1 MSPSP
6 AVIPSSFASAIDRA
20 AHVARGVA
28 ETHPFFVARA
38 EGSWVWD
45 TEGREYLDFI
55 GGIGVLNTGHRH
67 PRVVAAAKAQLD
79 RLMHTCFQV
88 ASYEP
93 YVELAAR
100 LNALVAGGPNKTLLL
115 TTGVEATENAVKIAR
130 AFTNRPAIVAFNGA
144 FHGRTLL
151 GLSMTASST
160 GYKQN
165 FGPFA
170 SEVYHAPFPY
180 EYRGVSSADALRALQ
195 ALFDTRVTP
204 SQVAAIIIE
213 PQLGEGGFVPAPL
226 DFLREV
232 RRLCTAHGIVLI
244 ADEIQTGFGR
254 TARMWAYE
262 HYDIEPDLVTMAKSL
277 GGGLPLSAV
286 VGKAAI
292 MDAAAPGG
300 LGGTY
305 AGNPVACA
313 AALAVL
319 DVFADERVLD
329 QAARQAETTT
339 AALAAMQAA
348 HPQIGDVR
356 GLGAMQAI
364 EVVRP
369 ADRTPDAALAQ
380 GIVELSRS
388 RGLLLLK
395 SGTAKNVI
403 RLLPPLTTPPD
414 ELARGL
420 DILAG
425 AVGDAV
431 AGAAAN
437 PA

>member
-1 MSPSP
+1 MSTTKTVSE
-6 AVIPSSFASAIDRA
+6 FATAALRA
-20 AHVARGVA
+20 QHVARGVA

-38 EGSWVWD
+38 EGTRVWD

-67 PRVVAAAKAQLD
+67 PRVVEAVKRQLD
-79 RLMHTCFQV
+79 TLMHTCFQV
-88 ASYEP
+88 ASYDG

-100 LNALVAGGPNKTLLL
+100 LNAIVAGGPNKTLLL
-115 TTGVEATENAVKIAR
+115 STGVEATENAVKIAR
-130 AFTNRPAIVAFNGA
+130 AFTNRPGVIAFNGA
-144 FHGRTLL
+144 FHGRTLM
-151 GLSMTASST
+151 GLSLTASST

-170 SEVYHAPFPY
+170 SEVYHTPFPY
-180 EYRGVSSADALRALQ
+180 EYRGVSSADALKALHYV
-195 ALFDTRVTP
+195 FDARVMP
-204 SQVAAIIIE
+204 SQVACVIIE
-213 PQLGEGGFVPAPL
+213 PQLGEGGFVPAPVE
-226 DFLREV
+226 FMREL

-244 ADEIQTGFGR
+244 IDEIQTGFGR
-254 TARMWAYE
+254 TAKMWAYE
-262 HYDIEPDLVTMAKSL
+262 HYGIEPDLVTMAKSL

-292 MDAAAPGG
+292 MDAPTPGG

-319 DVFADERVLD
+319 DVFENEHVLAQAER
-329 QAARQAETTT
+329 QAATT
-339 AALAAMQAA
+339 AAALQALARQ

-356 GLGAMQAI
+356 GLGAMLAI
-364 EVVRP
+364 EIVKP
-369 ADRTPDAALAQ
+369 ADLSPDMASAGKIVDLA
-380 GIVELSRS
+380 RS

-425 AVGDAV
+425 ACREVFA
-431 AGAAAN
+431 
-437 PA
+437 

>member
-1 MSPSP
+1 MSTTK
-6 AVIPSSFASAIDRA
+6 AVSEFATAALRA
-20 AHVARGVA
+20 QHVARGVA

-38 EGSWVWD
+38 EGTRVWD

-55 GGIGVLNTGHRH
+55 GGIGVLNTGHCH
-67 PRVVAAAKAQLD
+67 PRVIEAAKRQLD
-79 RLMHTCFQV
+79 TLMHTCFQV
-88 ASYEP
+88 ASYDG

-115 TTGVEATENAVKIAR
+115 STGVEATENAVKIAR
-130 AFTNRPAIVAFNGA
+130 AYTNRPGVVAFNGA
-144 FHGRTLL
+144 FHGRTLM
-151 GLSMTASST
+151 GLTLTASST

-170 SEVYHAPFPY
+170 SEVYHTPFPY
-180 EYRGVSSADALRALQ
+180 EYRGVSSADALKALQ
-195 ALFDTRVTP
+195 HLFDSRVAP
-204 SQVAAIIIE
+204 SQVACVIIE
-213 PQLGEGGFVPAPL
+213 PQLGEGGFVPAPAA
-226 DFLREV
+226 FMREL

-244 ADEIQTGFGR
+244 IDEIQTGFGR
-254 TARMWAYE
+254 TGKMWAYE
-262 HYDIEPDLVTMAKSL
+262 HYDLEPDLVTMAKSL

-292 MDAAAPGG
+292 MDAPTPGG

-319 DVFADERVLD
+319 DVFENEHVLAQAER
-329 QAARQAETTT
+329 QAAAT
-339 AALAAMQAA
+339 AAALKAMAAR

-356 GLGAMQAI
+356 GLGAMMAI
-364 EVVRP
+364 EIVQP
-369 ADRTPDAALAQ
+369 ADRTPDMASAGKIVDLA
-380 GIVELSRS
+380 RS

-395 SGTAKNVI
+395 SGTYKNVI

-425 AVGDAV
+425 ACREVFA
-431 AGAAAN
+431 
-437 PA
+437 

>member
-1 MSPSP
+1 MSTSP
-6 AVIPSSFASAIDRA
+6 TAASAPFATAAARA
-20 AHVARGVA
+20 QHVAQGVA
-28 ETHPFFVARA
+28 ETHPFFIARA
-38 EGSWVWD
+38 EGARVWD
-45 TEGREYLDFI
+45 TDGREYLDFI

-67 PRVVAAAKAQLD
+67 PKVVEAAKRQLD
-79 RLMHTCFQV
+79 QLMHTCFQV
-88 ASYEP
+88 ASYDV

-130 AFTNRPAIVAFNGA
+130 GYTNRPAVIAFNGA

-170 SEVYHAPFPY
+170 SEVYHTPFPY
-180 EYRGVSSADALRALQ
+180 EYRGVSSADALKALQ
-195 ALFDTRVTP
+195 YLFDSRVMP

-213 PQLGEGGFVPAPL
+213 PQLGEGGFVPAPVE
-226 DFLREV
+226 FMRELR
-232 RRLCTAHGIVLI
+232 RICTAHGIVLI

-254 TARMWAYE
+254 TAKMWAYE
-262 HYDIEPDLVTMAKSL
+262 HSGIEPDLVTMAKSL

-292 MDAAAPGG
+292 MDGPAVGG

-319 DVFADERVLD
+319 DVFDEERVLEQAER
-329 QAARQAETTT
+329 QAAQT
-339 AALAAMQAA
+339 AAALDAMKKA

-364 EVVRP
+364 EIVKP
-369 ADRTPDAALAQ
+369 ADLAPDAASAQKVVDLA
-380 GIVELSRS
+380 RS

-403 RLLPPLTTPPD
+403 RLLPPLTTPAD

-425 AVGDAV
+425 ACREVFA
-431 AGAAAN
+431 
-437 PA
+437 

>member
-1 MSPSP
+1 MSTSS
-6 AVIPSSFASAIDRA
+6 AVSATSFATAAARA

-38 EGSWVWD
+38 EGTRVWD
-45 TEGREYLDFI
+45 VEGREYLDFI

-88 ASYEP
+88 ASYDP
-93 YVELAAR
+93 YVELSAR

-130 AFTNRPAIVAFNGA
+130 GYTNRPAVIAFNGA

-170 SEVYHAPFPY
+170 SEVYHTPFPY
-180 EYRGVSSADALRALQ
+180 EYRGISSADALKGLQ
-195 ALFDTRVTP
+195 QVFDTRVAP

-226 DFLREV
+226 EFMRELR
-232 RRLCTAHGIVLI
+232 RIATAHGIVLI
-244 ADEIQTGFGR
+244 VDEIQTGFGR
-254 TARMWAYE
+254 TAKMWAYE

-292 MDAAAPGG
+292 MDGPAVGG

-319 DVFADERVLD
+319 DVFSDERVLE
-329 QAARQAETTT
+329 QAARQAATTT
-339 AALAAMQAA
+339 AALTALKTA
-348 HPQIGDVR
+348 HPQVGDVR

-364 EVVRP
+364 EIVTA
-369 ADRTPDAALAQ
+369 ADRTPDAASAQKIVDLA
-380 GIVELSRS
+380 RS

-420 DILAG
+420 DILTG
-425 AVGDAV
+425 ACREVFA
-431 AGAAAN
+431 
-437 PA
+437 

>member
-1 MSPSP
+1 MTTSTTHTAST
-6 AVIPSSFASAIDRA
+6 FATAAARA
-20 AHVARGVA
+20 QHVARGVA

-38 EGSWVWD
+38 DGTRVWD
-45 TEGREYLDFI
+45 TDGREYLDFI

-67 PRVVAAAKAQLD
+67 PRVVAAAKRQLD
-79 RLMHTCFQV
+79 ALMHTCFQV
-88 ASYEP
+88 ASYDT

-130 AFTNRPAIVAFNGA
+130 GYTNRPAVIAFNGA

-170 SEVYHAPFPY
+170 SEVYHTPFPY
-180 EYRGVSSADALRALQ
+180 EYRGVSSADALQALQ
-195 ALFDTRVTP
+195 YLFESRVMP

-226 DFLREV
+226 EFMLELR
-232 RRLCTAHGIVLI
+232 RIASAHGIVLI
-244 ADEIQTGFGR
+244 VDEIQTGFGR
-254 TARMWAYE
+254 TAKMWAYE
-262 HYDIEPDLVTMAKSL
+262 HYGIEPDLVTMAKSL

-292 MDAAAPGG
+292 MDGPAVGG

-319 DVFADERVLD
+319 DVFAEDHVLD
-329 QAARQAETTT
+329 QAVRQAAQTAET
-339 AALAAMQAA
+339 LQAMAVA

-356 GLGAMQAI
+356 GLGAMKAI
-364 EVVRP
+364 EIVKP
-369 ADRTPDAALAQ
+369 ADKAPDAASAQKVVDLA
-380 GIVELSRS
+380 RS

-395 SGTAKNVI
+395 SGTGKNVI

-414 ELARGL
+414 QLARGL

-425 AVGDAV
+425 ACREVFA
-431 AGAAAN
+431 
-437 PA
+437 

>member
-1 MSPSP
+1 MSTSAASSP
-6 AVIPSSFASAIDRA
+6 FATAAARA
-20 AHVARGVA
+20 RHVARGVA

-38 EGSWVWD
+38 EGSRVWD

-67 PRVVAAAKAQLD
+67 PKVVAAAKAQLD

-88 ASYEP
+88 ASYDP
-93 YVELAAR
+93 YVELASR

-115 TTGVEATENAVKIAR
+115 STGVEATENAVKIAR
-130 AFTNRPAIVAFNGA
+130 GYTGRPAVVAFNGA

-170 SEVYHAPFPY
+170 AEIYHTPFPY
-180 EYRGVSSADALRALQ
+180 EYRGITAADALAALQ
-195 ALFDTRVTP
+195 YLFDTRVTP
-204 SQVAAIIIE
+204 AQVAAIIIE
-213 PQLGEGGFVPAPL
+213 PQLGEGGFVPAPVE
-226 DFLREV
+226 FLREL
-232 RRLCTAHGIVLI
+232 RRLATAHGIVLI
-244 ADEIQTGFGR
+244 IDEIQTGFGR
-254 TARMWAYE
+254 TAKMWAYE

-292 MDAAAPGG
+292 MDGPAVGG

-319 DVFADERVLD
+319 DVFAEEDVLD
-329 QAARQAETTT
+329 QAARQAATT
-339 AALAAMQAA
+339 AAALSSLQAA
-348 HPQIGDVR
+348 HPQVGDVR
-356 GLGAMQAI
+356 GLGAMKAI
-364 EVVRP
+364 EIVVP
-369 ADRTPDAALAQ
+369 ASKAPDAAAAQKIVDLA
-380 GIVELSRS
+380 RS

-420 DILAG
+420 EILAG
-425 AVGDAV
+425 ACRDVFA
-431 AGAAAN
+431 

>member
-1 MSPSP
+1 MSTTKS
-6 AVIPSSFASAIDRA
+6 VSEFATAALRA
-20 AHVARGVA
+20 QHVARGVA

-38 EGSWVWD
+38 EGTRVWD

-67 PRVVAAAKAQLD
+67 PRVIDAAKRQLD
-79 RLMHTCFQV
+79 TLMHTCFQV
-88 ASYEP
+88 ASYDG

-100 LNALVAGGPNKTLLL
+100 LNAIVAGGPNKTLLL
-115 TTGVEATENAVKIAR
+115 STGVEATENAVKIAR
-130 AFTNRPAIVAFNGA
+130 AYTNRPGVIAFNGA
-144 FHGRTLL
+144 FHGRTLM
-151 GLSMTASST
+151 GLTLTASST

-170 SEVYHAPFPY
+170 SEVYHTPFPY

-195 ALFDTRVTP
+195 QLFDSRVAP
-204 SQVAAIIIE
+204 SQVACVIIE
-213 PQLGEGGFVPAPL
+213 PQLGEGGFVPAPVA
-226 DFLREV
+226 FMREL

-244 ADEIQTGFGR
+244 IDEIQTGFGR
-254 TARMWAYE
+254 TGKMWAYE

-292 MDAAAPGG
+292 MDAPTPGG

-319 DVFADERVLD
+319 DVFENEHVLAQAER
-329 QAARQAETTT
+329 QAAATS
-339 AALAAMQAA
+339 AALTAMAAR
-348 HPQIGDVR
+348 HPQVGDVR
-356 GLGAMQAI
+356 GLGAMMAI
-364 EVVRP
+364 EIVHP
-369 ADRTPDAALAQ
+369 ADRSPDMASAGKIVDLA
-380 GIVELSRS
+380 RS

-395 SGTAKNVI
+395 SGTYKNVI
-403 RLLPPLTTPPD
+403 RLLPPLTTPSD

-425 AVGDAV
+425 ACREVFA
-431 AGAAAN
+431 
-437 PA
+437 

>member
-1 MSPSP
+1 MSTTK
-6 AVIPSSFASAIDRA
+6 AVSEFATAALRA
-20 AHVARGVA
+20 QHVARGVA

-38 EGSWVWD
+38 EGTRVWD

-67 PRVVAAAKAQLD
+67 PRVVEAAKRQLD
-79 RLMHTCFQV
+79 TLMHTCFQV
-88 ASYEP
+88 ASYDG

-115 TTGVEATENAVKIAR
+115 STGVEATENAVKIAR
-130 AFTNRPAIVAFNGA
+130 AHTNRPGVVAFNGG

-151 GLSMTASST
+151 GLSLTASST
-160 GYKQN
+160 GYRQN

-170 SEVYHAPFPY
+170 SEVYHTPFPY
-180 EYRGVSSADALRALQ
+180 EYRGWTSAQALQ
-195 ALFDTRVTP
+195 ALQYLFDARVP
-204 SQVAAIIIE
+204 AAQVAAIIIE

-226 DFLREV
+226 EFMRELRRV
-232 RRLCTAHGIVLI
+232 CTAHGIVLI
-244 ADEIQTGFGR
+244 VDEIQTGFGR
-254 TARMWAYE
+254 TAKMFAYE
-262 HYDIEPDLVTMAKSL
+262 HYGIEPDLVTLAKSL

-292 MDAAAPGG
+292 MDAPLPGG

-319 DVFADERVLD
+319 DVFENEHVLE
-329 QAARQAETTT
+329 QAARQAAQT
-339 AALAAMQAA
+339 AGALQALARA
-348 HPQIGDVR
+348 HPQVGDVR
-356 GLGAMQAI
+356 GLGAMMAI
-364 EVVRP
+364 EIVHP
-369 ADRTPDAALAQ
+369 ADRSPDMASAGKVVDVA
-380 GIVELSRS
+380 RS

-395 SGTAKNVI
+395 SGTYKNVI

-414 ELARGL
+414 ELTRGL

-425 AVGDAV
+425 ACREVFV
-431 AGAAAN
+431 
-437 PA
+437 

>member
-1 MSPSP
+1 MSTTK
-6 AVIPSSFASAIDRA
+6 AVSEFATAALRA
-20 AHVARGVA
+20 QHVARGVA

-38 EGSWVWD
+38 EGTRVWD

-55 GGIGVLNTGHRH
+55 GGIGVLNTGHCH
-67 PRVVAAAKAQLD
+67 PRVIEAAKRQLD
-79 RLMHTCFQV
+79 TLMHTCFQV
-88 ASYEP
+88 ASYDG

-115 TTGVEATENAVKIAR
+115 STGVEATENAVKIAR
-130 AFTNRPAIVAFNGA
+130 AYTNRPGVIAFNGA
-144 FHGRTLL
+144 FHGRTLM
-151 GLSMTASST
+151 GLTLTASST

-170 SEVYHAPFPY
+170 SEVYHTPFPY
-180 EYRGVSSADALRALQ
+180 EYRGVSSADALKALQ
-195 ALFDTRVTP
+195 QLFDSRVAP
-204 SQVAAIIIE
+204 AQVACVIIE
-213 PQLGEGGFVPAPL
+213 PQLGEGGFVPAPAA
-226 DFLREV
+226 FMREL

-244 ADEIQTGFGR
+244 IDEIQTGFGR
-254 TARMWAYE
+254 TGKMWAYE
-262 HYDIEPDLVTMAKSL
+262 HYDLEPDLVTMAKSL

-292 MDAAAPGG
+292 MDAPTPGG

-319 DVFADERVLD
+319 DVFENEHVLAQAER
-329 QAARQAETTT
+329 QAATT
-339 AALAAMQAA
+339 AAALKAMAAR
-348 HPQIGDVR
+348 HPQVGDAR
-356 GLGAMQAI
+356 GLGAMMAI
-364 EVVRP
+364 EIVHP
-369 ADRTPDAALAQ
+369 ADRSPDMASAGKIVDLA
-380 GIVELSRS
+380 RS

-395 SGTAKNVI
+395 SGTYKNVI

-414 ELARGL
+414 ELTRGL

-425 AVGDAV
+425 ACREVFA
-431 AGAAAN
+431 
-437 PA
+437 

>member
-1 MSPSP
+1 MSPST
-6 AVIPSSFASAIDRA
+6 ASSPFATAAARA
-20 AHVARGVA
+20 QHVARGVA

-38 EGSWVWD
+38 EGSRVWD

-67 PRVVAAAKAQLD
+67 PKVVAAAKAQLD

-88 ASYEP
+88 ASYDP
-93 YVELAAR
+93 YVELASR

-115 TTGVEATENAVKIAR
+115 STGVEATENAVKIAR
-130 AFTNRPAIVAFNGA
+130 GYTGRPAVIAFNGA
-144 FHGRTLL
+144 FHGRTLM
-151 GLSMTASST
+151 GLTMTASST

-170 SEVYHAPFPY
+170 PEVYHTPFPY
-180 EYRGVSSADALRALQ
+180 EYRGVTSADALAALHY
-195 ALFDTRVTP
+195 LFDTRVTP
-204 SQVAAIIIE
+204 AQVAAIIIE
-213 PQLGEGGFVPAPL
+213 PQLGEGGFVPAPV
-226 DFLREV
+226 DFLREL
-232 RRLCTAHGIVLI
+232 RRIATAHGIVLI
-244 ADEIQTGFGR
+244 VDEIQTGFGR
-254 TARMWAYE
+254 TAKMWAYD
-262 HYDIEPDLVTMAKSL
+262 HYGIEPDLVTMAKSL

-292 MDAAAPGG
+292 MDGPAVGG

-319 DVFADERVLD
+319 DVFADEDVLG
-329 QAARQAETTT
+329 QASRQATTT
-339 AALAAMQAA
+339 SHALAALQAA
-348 HPQIGDVR
+348 HPQVGDVR

-364 EVVRP
+364 EIVVP
-369 ADRTPDAALAQ
+369 ATKAPDAASAQKIVDLA
-380 GIVELSRS
+380 RS

-425 AVGDAV
+425 ACREVFA
-431 AGAAAN
+431 
-437 PA
+437 

>member
-1 MSPSP
+1 MSTSP
-6 AVIPSSFASAIDRA
+6 TAASAPFATAAARA
-20 AHVARGVA
+20 EHVARGVA
-28 ETHPFFVARA
+28 ETHPFFIARA
-38 EGSWVWD
+38 EGARVWD
-45 TEGREYLDFI
+45 TDGREYLDFI

-67 PRVVAAAKAQLD
+67 PKVVEAAKRQLD
-79 RLMHTCFQV
+79 QVMHTCFQV
-88 ASYEP
+88 ASYDV

-130 AFTNRPAIVAFNGA
+130 AYTNRPAVIAFNGA

-170 SEVYHAPFPY
+170 SEVYHTPFPY
-180 EYRGVSSADALRALQ
+180 EYRGVSSADALKALQ
-195 ALFDTRVTP
+195 YLFDSRVMP

-213 PQLGEGGFVPAPL
+213 PQLGEGGFVPAPAE
-226 DFLREV
+226 FMREL

-254 TARMWAYE
+254 TAKMWAYE
-262 HYDIEPDLVTMAKSL
+262 HSGIEPDLVTMAKSL

-292 MDAAAPGG
+292 MDGPAVGG

-319 DVFADERVLD
+319 DVFREEHVLD
-329 QAARQAETTT
+329 QAARQAAQT
-339 AALAAMQAA
+339 AAALGAMKAA
-348 HPQIGDVR
+348 HLQIGDAR

-364 EVVRP
+364 EIVKP
-369 ADRTPDAALAQ
+369 ADLAPDAATAQKVVDLA
-380 GIVELSRS
+380 RS

-403 RLLPPLTTPPD
+403 RLLPPLTTPVD

-425 AVGDAV
+425 ACREVFA
-431 AGAAAN
+431 
-437 PA
+437 